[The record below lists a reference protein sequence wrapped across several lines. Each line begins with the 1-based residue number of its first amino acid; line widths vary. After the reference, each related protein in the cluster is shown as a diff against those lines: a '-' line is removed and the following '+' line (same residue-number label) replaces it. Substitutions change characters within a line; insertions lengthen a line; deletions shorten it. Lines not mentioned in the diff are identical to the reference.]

1 LRIQSHELLLLRSR
15 SSAKRTVYHKS
26 HDNKTEFLENGF
38 MKTTN
43 SQYWACQIA
52 GWDAYSFRAGL
63 STGVIANGWRRS
75 VVIGYLLFFLYSIGL
90 THLLRAEIHRRNWT
104 SLPLPRALVRLAPTS
119 ILIAAVQSAL
129 VVGVYKALDGRLGEW
144 SQPSAIAY
152 MLIGLSVIDTIWAVL
167 YLSIATFRHSREV
180 SRNEMRMKVLIP
192 TTV

>member
-1 LRIQSHELLLLRSR
+1 
-15 SSAKRTVYHKS
+15 
-26 HDNKTEFLENGF
+26 

-129 VVGVYKALDGRLGEW
+129 VVGYKAIEGRLGEW